1 MPHPAY
7 ERGMTRRPLVDVPA
21 GLRAA
26 ETSIAVPSSARPA
39 VAALISS
46 WEFKR
51 RAGFE
56 TPSGAPAPEAEGI
69 LATRLLGIRFAE
81 PVRVVWADASGFG
94 YETRPGHP
102 LYGEESFV
110 LDGGVFTA
118 RSVSRP
124 ANAFWR
130 LGTPALRMLQ
140 RSVFRRYI
148 RIVRAQIAAPRGG
161 HPGNPG

>member
-1 MPHPAY
+1 
-7 ERGMTRRPLVDVPA
+7 MTRHPLVRVPA
-21 GLRAA
+21 GLRGA
-26 ETSIAVPSSARPA
+26 ETSIAVPPTARDA

-56 TPSGAPAPEAEGI
+56 TPGGTPAAEAEGI

-81 PVRVVWADASGFG
+81 PVRVVWADATGFG

-110 LDGGVFTA
+110 LDDRGVFTA
-118 RSVSRP
+118 RSISRP
-124 ANAFWR
+124 ATWFWR

-148 RIVRAQIAAPRGG
+148 RIVRAEIAAAS
-161 HPGNPG
+161 

>member
-1 MPHPAY
+1 MSHPAY
-7 ERGMTRRPLVDVPA
+7 ERGMTRHPLSHVPA
-21 GLRAA
+21 GLRGA
-26 ETSIAVPSSARPA
+26 ETSISVPPAARDA
-39 VAALISS
+39 VAALVSS

-56 TPSGAPAPEAEGI
+56 TPADAPTPDAEGV

-81 PVRVVWADASGFG
+81 PVRVVWADGSGFG

-110 LDGGVFTA
+110 LDDRGVFTA

-124 ANAFWR
+124 AGWFWR
-130 LGTPALRMLQ
+130 LGTPALRTLQ

-148 RIVRAQIAAPRGG
+148 RIVRAEIAAVR
-161 HPGNPG
+161 